1 MKKGKIAISVLS
13 VLGIMLS
20 AGVLTSCRNDK
31 HPSSQNESSTQTSGS
46 SETEKIKVT
55 YKNGDAVLKEEEI
68 ESGTKITE
76 WNPSGTVSDEFFGWF
91 GEPTLTHKFDFSQA
105 ITENTTIFGSFVG
118 YQKDTRKWGIAGSG
132 TSSILKSSN
141 WGKVFNDEHY
151 MTNASTDT
159 KNIYKMTVNLF
170 AGDQFQFTDPQI
182 GESSISW
189 GHQRGAAYLKDPIKD
204 EVEYFTIG
212 GSLGGD
218 NSTANITVAKD
229 GKYEFVL
236 TTYPKGDF
244 QKDGTTNL
252 YDNRSY
258 YDTITYTYLGE
269 NDEVRA
275 QIETT
280 FYMKGELITG
290 WGDYL
295 NAQTSMT
302 TDNGKATLANVYLV
316 PEDQFMF
323 ASKNKDVATGDISEG
338 NVYIK
343 GVNLSEASKELVT
356 GENNMKVKEAGYYTF
371 VYDIE
376 STELTVTKVEY
387 TPKAGAYYIDGS
399 FIKWGGAGN
408 ETYQLVQDADNPNV
422 YKLST
427 TITLAVGDEIGIQY
441 YDKDGAEGAKYNG
454 FFSAK
459 NMVANKDF
467 DLTSGTN
474 AKALVAGTYNVE
486 FNSYSHLLKLTPVTE

>member
-1 MKKGKIAISVLS
+1 
-13 VLGIMLS
+13 
-20 AGVLTSCRNDK
+20 
-31 HPSSQNESSTQTSGS
+31 
-46 SETEKIKVT
+46 
-55 YKNGDAVLKEEEI
+55 
-68 ESGTKITE
+68 
-76 WNPSGTVSDEFFGWF
+76 
-91 GEPTLTHKFDFSQA
+91 
-105 ITENTTIFGSFVG
+105 
-118 YQKDTRKWGIAGSG
+118 
-132 TSSILKSSN
+132 
-141 WGKVFNDEHY
+141 
-151 MTNASTDT
+151 MTNASTDK
-159 KNIYKMTVNLF
+159 KNIFKMTVNLF

-182 GESSISW
+182 TDTSIGW
-189 GHQRGAAYLKDPIKD
+189 GHQRGAKYLKEPVKND
-204 EVEYFTIG
+204 VEYFTVG

-258 YDTITYTYLGE
+258 YDSITYTYLGE
-269 NDEVRA
+269 SDEEKA
-275 QIETT
+275 KIETT
-280 FYMKGELITG
+280 FYIKGELITG
-290 WGDYL
+290 WGDYQ
-295 NAQTSMT
+295 NAQTTMVV
-302 TDNGKATLANVYLV
+302 DNGKATLANVYLV
-316 PEDQFMF
+316 AADQFMF
-323 ASKNKDVATGDISEG
+323 ASKNKDVATGTISDG

-356 GENNMKVKEAGYYTF
+356 GENNMKVKEDGYYTF

-376 STELTVTKVEY
+376 TTELVVTKVEY

-399 FIKWGGAGN
+399 FISWGGAGN
-408 ETYQLVQDADNPNV
+408 ESYKLVQDETDPNV

-427 TITLAVGDEIGIQY
+427 TITLAVGDEIGLQY

-459 NMVANKDF
+459 NMVANANF

>member
-1 MKKGKIAISVLS
+1 MKKGKIGISVLS
-13 VLGIMLS
+13 VLSIMLS
-20 AGVLTSCRNDK
+20 AGVLSSCRNDK
-31 HPSSQNESSTQTSGS
+31 DNTSVGDSVSENSSDA
-46 SETEKIKVT
+46 EKVKVT
-55 YKNGDAVLKEEEI
+55 YKNGDTVLKEEEV
-68 ESGTKITE
+68 EKGTKIAE
-76 WNPSGTVSDEFFGWF
+76 WNPTSTISDEFFGWF
-91 GEPTLTHKFDFSQA
+91 GEPTLTHEYDFNNA

-141 WGKVFNDEHY
+141 WGKVFNEEHY
-151 MTNASTDT
+151 MTNASTDK
-159 KNIYKMTVNLF
+159 KNIFKMTVNLF

-182 GESSISW
+182 TDTSIGW
-189 GHQRGAAYLKDPIKD
+189 GHQRGAKYLKEPVKND
-204 EVEYFTIG
+204 VEYFTVG

-258 YDTITYTYLGE
+258 YDSITYTYLGE
-269 NDEVRA
+269 SDEEKA
-275 QIETT
+275 KIETT
-280 FYMKGELITG
+280 FYIKGELITG
-290 WGDYL
+290 WGDYQ
-295 NAQTSMT
+295 NAQTTMVV
-302 TDNGKATLANVYLV
+302 DNGKATLANVYLV
-316 PEDQFMF
+316 AADQFMF
-323 ASKNKDVATGDISEG
+323 ASKNKDVATGTISDG

-356 GENNMKVKEAGYYTF
+356 GENNMKVKEDGYYTF

-376 STELTVTKVEY
+376 TTELVVTKVEY

-399 FIKWGGAGN
+399 FISWGGAGN
-408 ETYQLVQDADNPNV
+408 ESYKLVQDETDPNV

-427 TITLAVGDEIGIQY
+427 TITLAVGDEIGLQY

-459 NMVANKDF
+459 NMVANANF